1 MINTQTIIKN
11 FIITELAPGR
21 DNITPTTSLLN
32 TGILDSLSLLR
43 LMAFLET
50 TFNIQITPDDVG
62 SNNFESI
69 AAISQFVV
77 NK

>member
-1 MINTQTIIKN
+1 MNTQTIIKN

-21 DNITPTTSLLN
+21 DNIATNDSLLSS
-32 TGILDSLSLLR
+32 GILDSLSLLR

-50 TFNIQITPDDVG
+50 SFNIHITPDDVG

-69 AAISQFVV
+69 AAISQFVQ